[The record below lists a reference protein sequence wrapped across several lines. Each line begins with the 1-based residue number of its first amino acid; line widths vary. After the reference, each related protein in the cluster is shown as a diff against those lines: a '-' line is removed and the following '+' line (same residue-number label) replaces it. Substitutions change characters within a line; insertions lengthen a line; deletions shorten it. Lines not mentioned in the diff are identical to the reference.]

1 MTTASKAVNGWMQL
15 ARGIPLAGCLVLSA
29 CSSGAPRE
37 IPKGALEDAGV
48 NSQAGNRISAV
59 SGSETS
65 PGVQENNTTLVAM
78 RSERTSVSTGRSI
91 YFLDSDT
98 IVSEENRNVLRQH
111 ADYLK
116 RNPKRVII
124 LRAFLDGLGS
134 RTFSLAI
141 AQKRL
146 DLAVQTLREFGIA
159 KSRIRQVML
168 GTRVKKV
175 FCESPPCKK
184 QGQRIELLYK

>member
-15 ARGIPLAGCLVLSA
+15 ARGIPLAGYLVVSA
-29 CSSGAPRE
+29 CTSSAPRE
-37 IPKGALEDAGV
+37 MPKAPLEEAKV
-48 NSQAGNRISAV
+48 SNKAGNNVSAV
-59 SGSETS
+59 SGSAIS
-65 PGVQENNTTLVAM
+65 PGIRENSAPIAAIH
-78 RSERTSVSTGRSI
+78 SEGKSVSTGRSI
-91 YFLDSDT
+91 YFLDSDAGL
-98 IVSEENRNVLRQH
+98 SEENRNVLRQH

-116 RNPKRVII
+116 QNPKRVII

-146 DLAVQTLREFGIA
+146 DLVVQTLRKFGIA

-168 GTRVKKV
+168 GQRVKKV
-175 FCESPPCKK
+175 ACEAPPCKR